1 MKDFCIQINDLS
13 YSYDGKQP
21 ILKKMHFNVP
31 KGSIYGFLGPNG
43 SGKSTTMKLL
53 AGLLPCN
60 PNSILLFGDNIQTV
74 LPKSFSKI
82 GVLIDTPTLYEHL
95 SGFNNLRY
103 ISVLRNLPISQV
115 EDVLMT
121 VGLYEARHKKVKK
134 YSLGMKQRLA
144 IGIALLGN
152 PDLLLLDEPVN
163 GLDPN
168 GMAEIRNLL
177 VHLNQNLGITIFIS
191 SHLLAEIEKMCT
203 HIAVI
208 NLGELKFEGRI
219 EELLNK
225 TEKLS
230 YSIQLENINDFK
242 DVLKDYEYNR
252 KSENEIVVY
261 IDKRDHLPEIITKL
275 VNHGGK
281 IYGVR
286 SLDGLEESFLTLTE
300 KTIN

>member
-1 MKDFCIQINDLS
+1 MKDFCIEINDLS

-21 ILKKMHFNVP
+21 ILKMMHFNVP

-43 SGKSTTMKLL
+43 SGKSTTMRLL
-53 AGLLPCN
+53 AGLLPCK
-60 PNSILLFGDNIQTV
+60 PNSILLFGENIQTV
-74 LPKSFSKI
+74 LPKLFAKI

-95 SGFNNLRY
+95 SGFDNLRY
-103 ISVLRNLPISQV
+103 ISVLRNIPTSQV

-121 VGLYEARHKKVKK
+121 VGLYEARNKKVKK

-144 IGIALLGN
+144 IGIALLGK
-152 PDLLLLDEPVN
+152 PDILLLDEPVN

-177 VHLNQNLGITIFIS
+177 VHLNKSMGVTIFIS
-191 SHLLAEIEKMCT
+191 SHLLSEIEKMCT

-208 NLGELKFEGRI
+208 NLGELKFEGKI
-219 EELLNK
+219 EELLSK

-230 YSIQLENINDFK
+230 YSILLENITDLSK
-242 DVLKDYEYNR
+242 VLKGYEYNQ
-252 KSENEIVVY
+252 KNGNELIVY
-261 IDKRDHLPEIITKL
+261 IENKDLLPEIITKL

-286 SLDGLEESFLTLTE
+286 SMDGLEESFLTLTE

>member
-1 MKDFCIQINDLS
+1 
-13 YSYDGKQP
+13 
-21 ILKKMHFNVP
+21 
-31 KGSIYGFLGPNG
+31 
-43 SGKSTTMKLL
+43 
-53 AGLLPCN
+53 
-60 PNSILLFGDNIQTV
+60 
-74 LPKSFSKI
+74 
-82 GVLIDTPTLYEHL
+82 
-95 SGFNNLRY
+95 
-103 ISVLRNLPISQV
+103 
-115 EDVLMT
+115 
-121 VGLYEARHKKVKK
+121 
-134 YSLGMKQRLA
+134 MKQRLA